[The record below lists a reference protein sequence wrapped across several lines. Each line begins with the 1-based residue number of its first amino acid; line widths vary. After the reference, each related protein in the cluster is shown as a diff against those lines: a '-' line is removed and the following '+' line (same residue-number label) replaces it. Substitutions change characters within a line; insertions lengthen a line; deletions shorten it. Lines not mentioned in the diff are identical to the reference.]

1 MIQQVNKDQ
10 DQDATAFQAYKDYT
24 GLMLDS
30 NRLKEE
36 LAEIKERCE
45 KLEKAMKYSPSGE
58 SLLSKF
64 IQATQDIH
72 EAREEIRLLKAIME
86 KMKGKANE

>member
-1 MIQQVNKDQ
+1 MSHQDDKDQ
-10 DQDATAFQAYKDYT
+10 DHTK
-24 GLMLDS
+24 
-30 NRLKEE
+30 RLEKE
-36 LAEIKERCE
+36 LAETMERCE

-72 EAREEIRLLKAIME
+72 EAREEIRLLKAIMDM
-86 KMKGKANE
+86 MKDKANE

>member
-1 MIQQVNKDQ
+1 MIQQDDKDQ
-10 DQDATAFQAYKDYT
+10 DQDATTFQAYKDYT

-72 EAREEIRLLKAIME
+72 EAREEIRLLKAIMDV
-86 KMKGKANE
+86 MKDKANE